1 VISVWSN
8 LQTQQSGISLGSG
21 SQQSEIGVKV
31 RDPPSSTDRLIP
43 SRNCRFKTTALAAS
57 VGKSTVSDRVL
68 AEQLASSVVVFGLTF
83 SKALAQVTSGRT
95 SAYFL
100 LLIVQT

>member
-1 VISVWSN
+1 
-8 LQTQQSGISLGSG
+8 
-21 SQQSEIGVKV
+21 
-31 RDPPSSTDRLIP
+31 
-43 SRNCRFKTTALAAS
+43 
-57 VGKSTVSDRVL
+57 
-68 AEQLASSVVVFGLTF
+68 VVVFGLTF